1 MSNTTKRTIS
11 NAHVQPVIL
20 TAAGVKPTIP
30 SPPTL
35 TPEDDAW
42 VNNSDIIIGER
53 AYNKVDDYWFY
64 RDVNNNIRPI
74 GQREITIIDADT
86 INQDIDKWETTI
98 AELENTTRTAIA
110 LNFSNFFG
118 KGGLF
123 HLDITKNN
131 GDLDLEFTLGG
142 AGLVYN
148 VFDSANNI
156 NTRATKVV
164 ISGDDVPEG
173 DKSAWELS
181 FLHSGMDD
189 SGNKIIQI
197 AGTITSFS

>member
-1 MSNTTKRTIS
+1 MSNTTKRSIT

-20 TAAGVKPTIP
+20 EIAGVKPTIP
-30 SPPTL
+30 SPPETEP
-35 TPEDDAW
+35 TDDAW
-42 VNNSDIIIGER
+42 VNNSDILIGER

-64 RDVNNNIRPI
+64 RDVNDNIRPI
-74 GQREITIIDADT
+74 GQREITITDADT
-86 INQDIDKWETTI
+86 INQNIDKWETTI

-118 KGGLF
+118 KGDLF
-123 HLDITKNN
+123 HLNITKNN
-131 GDLDLEFTLGG
+131 SNLALEFTLGG

-164 ISGDDVPEG
+164 ISGTDVPAG
-173 DKSAWELS
+173 NKSAWELS

-189 SGNKIIQI
+189 SGNKIIQVV
-197 AGTITSFS
+197 GTITSFS